1 MSKKRGN
8 QTVNEANPIRKD
20 PDIMGLLSRL
30 PQETASSLT
39 DTQLQHIKVAVGSG
53 QYRKHKVD
61 LRGTIPLPFSAYRL
75 YFVFLMG
82 RNVRTLN
89 RREKSLAL
97 FALLILTTLFLLLSA
112 LGGAVILYLVKSAL
126 GVNMLEGFSFGL
138 WDWFND
144 TGD

>member
-75 YFVFLMG
+75 YFVFL
-82 RNVRTLN
+82 RAIVAHAVLPLTVPWSVLAWYLAPRLKVEQS
-89 RREKSLAL
+89 RRSKEWRMAKSYILCSAG
-97 FALLILTTLFLLLSA
+97 LLIMLRCSA
-112 LGGAVILYLVKSAL
+112 AFARRD
-126 GVNMLEGFSFGL
+126 F
-138 WDWFND
+138 
-144 TGD
+144 